1 MDKQIQLTLSIE
13 EINLIL
19 KALGGLPFNQVF
31 DIIGKIHD
39 QANEQTQTLNAN
51 KDATPKK

>member
-39 QANEQTQTLNAN
+39 QANEQTQKLNAN
-51 KDATPKK
+51 KDTMPKK